1 MDDDTSRSMSQAWT
15 GRARGIRE
23 RAATETL
30 DQRNGHVR
38 ALPAQ
43 VRLVRLAHTAA
54 ELASASPRG
63 LICHRLC
70 RCADPPC
77 RRATSAIIAML
88 RCRAPYGL
96 SARRDGAATAARR
109 RSRSPCDPWSAFA
122 SMRTRTGHAHG
133 RLEDPHHRLRRRV
146 GLLGPLR
153 CEGVSIGRRLRQ
165 AHLERAALGA
175 DRPFRPASRIGPAR
189 RAGRDRG
196 RTRRRSRS
204 ARIG

>member
-1 MDDDTSRSMSQAWT
+1 MTRHDPCDRRGRLGLQASGSRRRQERSTS
-15 GRARGIRE
+15 G
-23 RAATETL
+23 
-30 DQRNGHVR
+30 
-38 ALPAQ
+38 
-43 VRLVRLAHTAA
+43 RLVYWRLQPSRGPYTRPSRAVGI
-54 ELASASPRG
+54 ASASSLGPIR
-63 LICHRLC
+63 HRRC
-70 RCADPPC
+70 RCADRPC